1 MNRTDY
7 KGMCQLFKDG
17 QLLWVENTDKHIAG
31 RVIGCGAEMVEVDVK
46 GQVESWTLDECTE
59 LTHGY
64 KMNYKE
70 YLKHPK
76 EFDTHLD

>member
-7 KGMCQLFKDG
+7 KGMCQLFSDG
-17 QLLWVENTDKHIAG
+17 QLLWVENTDKQIAG
-31 RVIGCGAEMVEVDVK
+31 RVTGCGEEMIAVDVK
-46 GQVESWTLDECTE
+46 GHRESWGRSDCTE
-59 LTHGY
+59 MTHGY

-70 YLKHPK
+70 YLKHPG

>member
-7 KGMCQLFKDG
+7 QGMCQLFKDG
-17 QLLWVENTDKHIAG
+17 QLLWVENTEKNIAG
-31 RVIGCGAEMVEVDVK
+31 RVIGCGVEMVEVDVR
-46 GQVESWTLDECTE
+46 GHVESWARDACVEM
-59 LTHGY
+59 THGY
-64 KMNYKE
+64 KMNYAE